1 MKITRLEFPDL
12 PKYAIKPF
20 KAERLG
26 GTVVL
31 AGRNGAG
38 KSRLL
43 QRIHAW
49 DREMILSQV
58 LAPTRWQL
66 THLEWAAHFL
76 QGPKKKGL
84 PDLALHGWWNDPN
97 AWKWIISNPNAVA
110 IRHSA
115 APARITFGTASA
127 EGLSRTCQEEM
138 YAVEFDS
145 DARPQVLYFTP
156 TDLKVEDSWNIGP
169 ADRKKLA
176 RSAEDAGIDH
186 LPKSAVA
193 YIQCLQN
200 TYREGSH
207 AESTASTADRDAVRT
222 RYLSLDNAIHTLLG
236 VKLDRDGD
244 GQAMLFGLPL
254 GEAKLSDGQRVLL
267 QLAVALH
274 AQSGKLSEQILL
286 LDEPENHLHPSA
298 LIEVI
303 QRLQAVLTNGQLWVA
318 THSVPLL
325 ATFSPDDLWYVED
338 GAMSHSGSKPRRVLE
353 GLLGNEERIY
363 QLADFLGLPA
373 ALAANHF
380 AQQCLLPPE
389 VLTTGAEDPQT
400 RQISRVLK
408 SLREHRGTS
417 KPLKLLDYGAG
428 RGRLASALS
437 SIPGA
442 ADLVDYRAYDVTA
455 EHRAE
460 CESAIATLHMDPAA
474 RCLIGPKALNNKLPD
489 HSVDIVIM
497 CNVLHEIEPRHWL
510 TIVGQEGQA
519 SRVLKPDGFFL
530 LVEDTE
536 MRVGE
541 LANAN
546 GFLVLEPAALRTL
559 FAITEEDTGFATDD
573 AKGDGR
579 LIASLIPA
587 QCLPRATSATVKK
600 ALERVKRSAM
610 EEIQNLREQA
620 GKKPP
625 TYVEGRRHAFYVQ
638 QLSNSL
644 LALQS
649 A

>member
-12 PKYAIKPF
+12 PKYAIKRF
-20 KAERLG
+20 TAERLG
-26 GTVVL
+26 RTVVL

-38 KSRLL
+38 KSRIL

-49 DREMILSQV
+49 DREKILSQV

-66 THLEWAAHFL
+66 THLEWASHFL
-76 QGPKKKGL
+76 QGPRKKGL
-84 PDLALHGWWNDPN
+84 PDLSKRGWWNDAH
-97 AWKWIISNPNAVA
+97 AWKWIISNPNAVTL
-110 IRHSA
+110 HNSSA
-115 APARITFGTASA
+115 PGRSPFGPASA

-138 YAVEFDS
+138 YAVDFDS
-145 DARPQVLYFTP
+145 DARPQILYFTP
-156 TDLKVEDSWNIGP
+156 TDLAVEDSWNIGP

-176 RSAEDAGIDH
+176 LDAEDAGIQH

-200 TYREGSH
+200 AYREGSH
-207 AESTASTADRDAVRT
+207 HESASPAAERDGIKE
-222 RYLSLDNAIHTLLG
+222 RYQSLDNAIHTLLG
-236 VKLDRDGD
+236 ARLGRDGE
-244 GQAMLFGLPL
+244 GQATLFSLPL
-254 GEAKLSDGQRVLL
+254 GDAKLSDGQRVLL

-325 ATFSPDDLWYVED
+325 ATFNPDDLWYVED
-338 GAMSHSGSKPRRVLE
+338 GVMSHSGSKPRRVLE

-389 VLTTGAEDPQT
+389 VLTTGADDPQT
-400 RQISRVLK
+400 LQISRVLQ
-408 SLREHRGTS
+408 SLRQQRGAE

-437 SIPGA
+437 SIPGV
-442 ADLVDYRAYDVTA
+442 ADLVDYRAYDVTP

-460 CESAIATLHMDPAA
+460 CESAIATLHTDPAA

-510 TIVGQEGQA
+510 TIVGPEGQA
-519 SRVLKPDGFFL
+519 TRVLKPDGFFL

-541 LANAN
+541 LAHAN
-546 GFLVLEPAALRTL
+546 GFLVLETAALRTL
-559 FAITEEDTGFATDD
+559 FAITEEDTSFATDD

-579 LIASLIPA
+579 LIASLVPA
-587 QCLPRATSATVKK
+587 ACLTRATEDTVKA
-600 ALERVKRSAM
+600 ALQKVKRGAM
-610 EEIQNLREQA
+610 DEIRSLREQA
-620 GKKPP
+620 QKKAP
-625 TYVEGRRHAFYVQ
+625 TYAEGRRHAFYVQ

-644 LALQS
+644 LALQ
-649 A
+649 